1 MPPAVKPPSAFIN
14 NSCLKGTPGGIVSRV
29 RESISHP
36 RQHERSPM
44 NVKRLII
51 VLGLAGFI
59 VMADNWV
66 VSPLLPSI
74 ARTVGVEPARA
85 GILIA
90 AYMLPF
96 GLFQLLY
103 GPLADRFG
111 KLRVVGVSLIFFT
124 VATGLTAAGVGIGDL
139 TAYRALTGV
148 FAAATMPVSLAL
160 IGDLVPMKQ
169 RQQAIAGF
177 MGIAFLGQATS
188 MTIGGTIAAV
198 TSWRGVFITYAVV
211 AAVITVV
218 LLVTARSFA
227 SELHGDPSSQ
237 FVRPY
242 ARLLGHGP
250 SLRTYLVVFF
260 EGILVLGS
268 FSYLGAFFAR
278 SLGLGTLGIG
288 LLMAVFGGGVIA
300 ASRASARIAER
311 IGRNRLVAVGL
322 ASAAAADLVVAFG
335 GAQLGLA
342 AVGVLLLGLGFMFT
356 HSSLLTTATQFAEK
370 ARGTAM
376 SLVAF
381 AFMVGGALGTALGG
395 RFIEATGYRQFYL
408 VGGVALGA
416 LTVVALVTVPK
427 QAAPEE
433 GPVNLRH
440 PHEVAPEL
448 GREGDG
454 TLGVVMA
461 KAESAD

>member
-1 MPPAVKPPSAFIN
+1 
-14 NSCLKGTPGGIVSRV
+14 
-29 RESISHP
+29 
-36 RQHERSPM
+36 M
-44 NVKRLII
+44 NVKRLIV

-74 ARTVGVEPARA
+74 ARTIGVQPAKA

-111 KLRVVGVSLIFFT
+111 KLRVVGVTLVFFT
-124 VATGLTAAGVGIGDL
+124 VATGLCAAGVGLGDL
-139 TAYRALTGV
+139 TAYRALTGI
-148 FAAATMPVSLAL
+148 FAAATMPISLAL
-160 IGDLVPMKQ
+160 IGDLVPMQ
-169 RQQAIAGF
+169 HRQQAIANF

-198 TSWRGVFITYAVV
+198 TSWRGVFLTYAAV
-211 AAVITVV
+211 AAVITIV

-227 SELHGDPSSQ
+227 GDLRGDPHSQ

-242 ARLLGHGP
+242 VRLLGHWP

-260 EGILVLGS
+260 EGLLILGS
-268 FSYLGAFFAR
+268 FSYLGAFASK
-278 SLGLGTLGIG
+278 SLGLGTFEIG
-288 LLMAVFGGGVIA
+288 LLMAVFGIGVIA
-300 ASRASARIAER
+300 ASRASGPLAER
-311 IGRNRLVAVGL
+311 IGRHRLVALGL
-322 ASAAAADLVVAFG
+322 ASAAAADLLVVVGPTHLGVVA
-335 GAQLGLA
+335 L
-342 AVGVLLLGLGFMFT
+342 GVLLLGLGFMFA
-356 HSSLLTTATQFAEK
+356 HSSLLTTATQFAAK

-395 RFIEATGYRQFYL
+395 RIIEAASYREFYL
-408 VGGVALGA
+408 IGGAGLVALT
-416 LTVVALVTVPK
+416 LVALVAVPR
-427 QAAPEE
+427 QPHLEE
-433 GPVNLRH
+433 MPLH
-440 PHEVAPEL
+440 LESHETRADLL
-448 GREGDG
+448 GGEN
-454 TLGVVMA
+454 A
-461 KAESAD
+461 

>member
-1 MPPAVKPPSAFIN
+1 
-14 NSCLKGTPGGIVSRV
+14 
-29 RESISHP
+29 
-36 RQHERSPM
+36 M
-44 NVKRLII
+44 NTKRLII

-66 VSPLLPSI
+66 VAPLLPSI
-74 ARTVGVEPARA
+74 ARTMGVEPARA

-111 KLRVVGVSLIFFT
+111 KLRVVGVSLVFFS
-124 VATGLTAAGVGIGDL
+124 VATGLTAAGVGLGDL
-139 TAYRALTGV
+139 TLFRALTGI

-169 RQQAIAGF
+169 RQQAIASF

-198 TSWRGVFITYAVV
+198 TSWRGVFMVYAVV

-227 SELHGDPSSQ
+227 GELHGDPNSQ

-242 ARLLGHGP
+242 LRLLGHWP

-260 EGILVLGS
+260 EGVLVLGS
-268 FSYLGAFFAR
+268 FSYLGAFAAR
-278 SLGLGTLGIG
+278 NLGLGTLRIG
-288 LLMAVFGGGVIA
+288 LLMAVFGIGVIA
-300 ASRASARIAER
+300 ASRASARLAER
-311 IGRNRLVAVGL
+311 IGRHRLVAGGL
-322 ASAAAADLVVAFG
+322 ALAAAADLVVAFG
-335 GAQLGLA
+335 GAQLA
-342 AVGVLLLGLGFMFT
+342 SVAVGVLLLGLGFMFA

-376 SLVAF
+376 SLIAF
-381 AFMVGGALGTALGG
+381 AFMVGGAIGTALGG
-395 RFIEATGYRQFYL
+395 RLIEATSYREFYL
-408 VGGVALGA
+408 AGGVALAA
-416 LTVVALVTVPK
+416 LTLIALVAVPK
-427 QAAPEE
+427 QPVVEE
-433 GPVNLRH
+433 GPVHLHHGR
-440 PHEVAPEL
+440 VAEPEL
-448 GREGDG
+448 DNEAGR
-454 TLGVVMA
+454 LGVVLA
-461 KAESAD
+461 KAEAAD

>member
-1 MPPAVKPPSAFIN
+1 
-14 NSCLKGTPGGIVSRV
+14 
-29 RESISHP
+29 
-36 RQHERSPM
+36 M
-44 NVKRLII
+44 NVKRLIV

-74 ARTVGVEPARA
+74 AHTVGVQPARA

-111 KLRVVGVSLIFFT
+111 KLRVVGATLVFFT
-124 VATGLTAAGVGIGDL
+124 VATGLCAAGAHLGDL

-169 RQQAIAGF
+169 RQQAIATF

-188 MTIGGTIAAV
+188 MTIGGTIAAL
-198 TSWRGVFITYAVV
+198 TSWRGVFLTYAVV
-211 AAVITVV
+211 AAAITVV

-227 SELHGDPSSQ
+227 GELHGDPHSR

-242 ARLLGHGP
+242 VRLLGHWP

-260 EGILVLGS
+260 EGLLILGS
-268 FSYLGAFFAR
+268 FSYLGAFAAR
-278 SLGLGTLGIG
+278 SLGLGTFEIG
-288 LLMAVFGGGVIA
+288 LLMAVFGVGVIV
-300 ASRASARIAER
+300 ASRASGRLADR
-311 IGRNRLVAVGL
+311 IGRSRLVGTGL
-322 ASAAAADLVVAFG
+322 ALAATADLLVVAG
-335 GAQLGLA
+335 GSHLGPA
-342 AVGVLLLGLGFMFT
+342 IVAVLLLGLGFMFA
-356 HSSLLTTATQFAEK
+356 HSSLLTIATQFAAK

-381 AFMVGGALGTALGG
+381 SFMVGGAIGTALGG
-395 RFIEATGYRQFYL
+395 RVIEATDYRRFYL
-408 VGGVALGA
+408 IGAVGLAS
-416 LTVVALVTVPK
+416 LTLVALVAVPK
-427 QAAPEE
+427 QAALEE
-433 GPVNLRH
+433 SPSTAHPQEVGVDAPASDTGGGSLR
-440 PHEVAPEL
+440 
-448 GREGDG
+448 R
-454 TLGVVMA
+454 
-461 KAESAD
+461 ESA

>member
-1 MPPAVKPPSAFIN
+1 V
-14 NSCLKGTPGGIVSRV
+14 G
-29 RESISHP
+29 REIADYRSHL
-36 RQHERSPM
+36 QHERSFM

-59 VMADNWV
+59 VMADSWV

-111 KLRVVGVSLIFFT
+111 KLRVVGVSLVFFT
-124 VATGLTAAGVGIGDL
+124 VATGLTAVGVGLGDL
-139 TAYRALTGV
+139 ILYRALTGI

-169 RQQAIAGF
+169 RQQAIASF

-198 TSWRGVFITYAVV
+198 TSWRGVFMVYAVV

-227 SELHGDPSSQ
+227 SELHGDPNSQ

-242 ARLLGHGP
+242 LRLLGHWP

-260 EGILVLGS
+260 EGVLVLGS
-268 FSYLGAFFAR
+268 FSYLGAFAAR
-278 SLGLGTLGIG
+278 SLGLGTLQIG
-288 LLMAVFGGGVIA
+288 LLMAVFGVGVIA
-300 ASRASARIAER
+300 ASRAFARLAER
-311 IGRNRLVAVGL
+311 IGRHRLVAVGL
-322 ASAAAADLVVAFG
+322 ALAAAADLTVVVGYSQLSLVAVG
-335 GAQLGLA
+335 GAQLALV
-342 AVGVLLLGLGFMFT
+342 AVGVLLLGLGFMFA
-356 HSSLLTTATQFAEK
+356 HSSLLTTATQFAAK

-395 RFIEATGYRQFYL
+395 RLIEATSYREFYL
-408 VGGVALGA
+408 VGGVALAA
-416 LTVVALVTVPK
+416 LTVIALVAVPRH
-427 QAAPEE
+427 PVSEE
-433 GPVNLRH
+433 GPVQLH
-440 PHEVAPEL
+440 HAHDGAPEPDSQA
-448 GREGDG
+448 GG
-454 TLGVVMA
+454 LGVVLA
-461 KAESAD
+461 KVESED

>member
-1 MPPAVKPPSAFIN
+1 
-14 NSCLKGTPGGIVSRV
+14 
-29 RESISHP
+29 
-36 RQHERSPM
+36 M
-44 NVKRLII
+44 NTKRLIV

-66 VSPLLPSI
+66 VAPLLPSI
-74 ARTVGVEPARA
+74 ARTMGVEPARA

-111 KLRVVGVSLIFFT
+111 KLRVVGVSLLFFT
-124 VATGLTAAGVGIGDL
+124 VVTGLTAFGVGLGDL
-139 TAYRALTGV
+139 TLYRALTGT

-169 RQQAIAGF
+169 RQQAIASF

-198 TSWRGVFITYAVV
+198 TSWRGVFMVYALV

-227 SELHGDPSSQ
+227 GELHGDPDSQ

-242 ARLLGHGP
+242 LRLLSHSP

-260 EGILVLGS
+260 EGLLVLGS
-268 FSYLGAFFAR
+268 FSYLGAFSALT
-278 SLGLGTLGIG
+278 LGLGTLQIG
-288 LLMAVFGGGVIA
+288 LLMAVFGVGVIA
-300 ASRASARIAER
+300 ASRASARLAER
-311 IGRNRLVAVGL
+311 IGRHRLVAVGL
-322 ASAAAADLVVAFG
+322 ALAAAADLVVAFG
-335 GAQLGLA
+335 GPQLALV
-342 AVGVLLLGLGFMFT
+342 AVGVLLLGLGFMFA

-381 AFMVGGALGTALGG
+381 SFMVGGAIGTALGG
-395 RFIEATGYRQFYL
+395 RLIEATSYREFYL
-408 VGGVALGA
+408 VGGVALTA
-416 LTVVALVTVPK
+416 LTLIAFLAVPRQPVV
-427 QAAPEE
+427 EE
-433 GPVNLRH
+433 GPVHLH
-440 PHEVAPEL
+440 HGHHAGPEL
-448 GREGDG
+448 DSEAGR
-454 TLGVVMA
+454 LGVVLA
-461 KAESAD
+461 KSASGD

>member
-1 MPPAVKPPSAFIN
+1 
-14 NSCLKGTPGGIVSRV
+14 
-29 RESISHP
+29 
-36 RQHERSPM
+36 M
-44 NVKRLII
+44 NTKRLII

-66 VSPLLPSI
+66 VAPLLPSI
-74 ARTVGVEPARA
+74 ARTMGVEPARA

-96 GLFQLLY
+96 GLFQLVY

-111 KLRVVGVSLIFFT
+111 KLRVVGVSLVFFT
-124 VATGLTAAGVGIGDL
+124 VATGLTAMGVGLGDL
-139 TAYRALTGV
+139 TLYRALTGI

-169 RQQAIAGF
+169 RQQAIASF

-198 TSWRGVFITYAVV
+198 TSWRGVFMVYAVV

-227 SELHGDPSSQ
+227 SELHGDPNSQ

-242 ARLLGHGP
+242 LRLIGHWP

-260 EGILVLGS
+260 EGLLVLGS
-268 FSYLGAFFAR
+268 FSYLGAFAAR
-278 SLGLGTLGIG
+278 NLGLGTLQIG
-288 LLMAVFGGGVIA
+288 LLMAVFGVGVIA
-300 ASRASARIAER
+300 ASRASARLAER
-311 IGRNRLVAVGL
+311 LGRHRLVAVGL
-322 ASAAAADLVVAFG
+322 ALAAAADLVVAFG
-335 GAQLGLA
+335 GARLA
-342 AVGVLLLGLGFMFT
+342 LVAISVLLLGLGFMFA

-381 AFMVGGALGTALGG
+381 AFMVGGAIGTALGG
-395 RFIEATGYRQFYL
+395 RLIEVTSYREFYL
-408 VGGVALGA
+408 VGGVALAA
-416 LTVVALVTVPK
+416 LTLIALVAVPR
-427 QAAPEE
+427 QPVVEE
-433 GPVNLRH
+433 GPVHLH
-440 PHEVAPEL
+440 QGHEAESEL
-448 GREGDG
+448 AGEADR
-454 TLGVVMA
+454 LGVELA
-461 KAESAD
+461 KAEASD

>member
-1 MPPAVKPPSAFIN
+1 
-14 NSCLKGTPGGIVSRV
+14 
-29 RESISHP
+29 
-36 RQHERSPM
+36 M
-44 NVKRLII
+44 NAKRLIV

-66 VSPLLPSI
+66 VAPLLPSI
-74 ARTVGVEPARA
+74 ARTMGVEPARA

-111 KLRVVGVSLIFFT
+111 KLRVVGISLVFFT
-124 VATGLTAAGVGIGDL
+124 VATGLTAVGVGLGDL
-139 TAYRALTGV
+139 TLYRALTGI

-188 MTIGGTIAAV
+188 VAIGATIAAV
-198 TSWRGVFITYAVV
+198 TSWRGVLITYAVV

-227 SELHGDPSSQ
+227 GELQGDPNSQ

-242 ARLLGHGP
+242 LRLLGHWP

-260 EGILVLGS
+260 EGALVLGS
-268 FSYLGAFFAR
+268 FSYLGASAAR
-278 SLGLGTLGIG
+278 SLVLGTLQIG
-288 LLMAVFGGGVIA
+288 LLMAVFGIGVIA
-300 ASRASARIAER
+300 ASRASARLAER
-311 IGRNRLVAVGL
+311 IGRHRLVAVGL
-322 ASAAAADLVVAFG
+322 ALAAAADLVVAFG
-335 GAQLGLA
+335 GAQLALVA
-342 AVGVLLLGLGFMFT
+342 LGVLLLGLGFMFA

-381 AFMVGGALGTALGG
+381 SFMVGGAIGTALGG
-395 RFIEATGYRQFYL
+395 RLIEATSYREFYL
-408 VGGVALGA
+408 VGGAALVA
-416 LTVVALVTVPK
+416 LTVIALVAVPK
-427 QAAPEE
+427 QRALVE
-433 GPVNLRH
+433 GLVHLHHGR
-440 PHEVAPEL
+440 VAGPEL
-448 GREGDG
+448 DSESGR
-454 TLGVVMA
+454 LGLA
-461 KAESAD
+461 LARAESPD

>member
-1 MPPAVKPPSAFIN
+1 
-14 NSCLKGTPGGIVSRV
+14 
-29 RESISHP
+29 
-36 RQHERSPM
+36 M
-44 NVKRLII
+44 NVKRLIVI
-51 VLGLAGFI
+51 LGLAGFI

-74 ARTVGVEPARA
+74 ARDLGVQPARA

-111 KLRVVGVSLIFFT
+111 KLRVVGVSLVFFT
-124 VATGLTAAGVGIGDL
+124 VATGLCAAGVGLGDL
-139 TAYRALTGV
+139 TAFRALTGV

-169 RQQAIAGF
+169 RQQAIASF

-211 AAVITVV
+211 AAMVTVV

-227 SELHGDPSSQ
+227 SELHGDPHSQ

-242 ARLLGHGP
+242 VRLLGHGP

-260 EGILVLGS
+260 EGLLILAS
-268 FSYLGAFFAR
+268 FSYLGAFSSR
-278 SLGLGTLGIG
+278 SLGLGTFQIG
-288 LLMAVFGGGVIA
+288 LLMAVFGVGVIA
-300 ASRASARIAER
+300 GSRASGRLAER
-311 IGRNRLVAVGL
+311 IGRHRLVA
-322 ASAAAADLVVAFG
+322 
-335 GAQLGLA
+335 LGLA
-342 AVGVLLLGLGFMFT
+342 CAAVADLLVVVGSTHLGTTAVAVLLLGLGFMFA
-356 HSSLLTTATQFAEK
+356 HSSLLTTATQFAAK

-381 AFMVGGALGTALGG
+381 AFMVGGAIGTALGG
-395 RFIEATGYRQFYL
+395 RIIEATSYREFYL
-408 VGGVALGA
+408 IGGVGLAA
-416 LTVVALVTVPK
+416 LTLIALVAVPAHAHLEEMPVH
-427 QAAPEE
+427 AAVRLA
-433 GPVNLRH
+433 PVDEH
-440 PHEVAPEL
+440 
-448 GREGDG
+448 G
-454 TLGVVMA
+454 
-461 KAESAD
+461 ADRA

>member
-1 MPPAVKPPSAFIN
+1 
-14 NSCLKGTPGGIVSRV
+14 
-29 RESISHP
+29 
-36 RQHERSPM
+36 M
-44 NVKRLII
+44 NVKRLIV

-74 ARTVGVEPARA
+74 AHDLGVQPARA

-111 KLRVVGVSLIFFT
+111 KLRIIGISLVFFT
-124 VATGLTAAGVGIGDL
+124 VATGLCAAGVGLGDL
-139 TAYRALTGV
+139 TAFRALTGV

-169 RQQAIAGF
+169 RQQAIASF

-198 TSWRGVFITYAVV
+198 SSWRGVFITYAVV

-227 SELHGDPSSQ
+227 GELHGDPRSQ
-237 FVRPY
+237 FVKPY
-242 ARLLGHGP
+242 ARLLGHWP

-260 EGILVLGS
+260 EGVLILGS
-268 FSYLGAFFAR
+268 FSYLGAFSAK
-278 SLGLGTLGIG
+278 SLGLGTFEIG
-288 LLMAVFGGGVIA
+288 LLMAVFGVGVIA
-300 ASRASARIAER
+300 SSRASGRLAER
-311 IGRNRLVAVGL
+311 IGRHRLVALGL
-322 ASAAAADLVVAFG
+322 ACAAAADLVVVVG
-335 GAQLGLA
+335 STHLGVVA
-342 AVGVLLLGLGFMFT
+342 IGVLLLGLGFMFA
-356 HSSLLTTATQFAEK
+356 HSSLLTTATQFAAK

-395 RFIEATGYRQFYL
+395 RVIEATSYREFYL
-408 VGGVALGA
+408 IGGMGLVVLTLVA
-416 LTVVALVTVPK
+416 VVAVPP
-427 QAAPEE
+427 QPSLEEMPFHARLQGAP
-433 GPVNLRH
+433 
-440 PHEVAPEL
+440 ADQL
-448 GREGDG
+448 GGDHAG
-454 TLGVVMA
+454 
-461 KAESAD
+461 

>member
-1 MPPAVKPPSAFIN
+1 
-14 NSCLKGTPGGIVSRV
+14 
-29 RESISHP
+29 
-36 RQHERSPM
+36 M
-44 NVKRLII
+44 NVKRLIV

-74 ARTVGVEPARA
+74 AHDLGVQPARA

-111 KLRVVGVSLIFFT
+111 KLRIIGISLVFFT
-124 VATGLTAAGVGIGDL
+124 VATGLCAAGMHLGDL

-160 IGDLVPMKQ
+160 IGDLVPMQQ
-169 RQQAIAGF
+169 RQNAIASF

-188 MTIGGTIAAV
+188 MTIGGTIAAL

-211 AAVITVV
+211 AAVVTVV

-227 SELHGDPSSQ
+227 GELHGDPNSQ
-237 FVRPY
+237 FIRPY
-242 ARLLGHGP
+242 ARLLSHGP

-260 EGILVLGS
+260 EGLFILGS
-268 FSYLGAFFAR
+268 FSYLGALASH
-278 SLGLGTLGIG
+278 SLGLGTFEIG
-288 LLMAVFGGGVIA
+288 LVMAVFGVGVIV
-300 ASRASARIAER
+300 ASRASARVAER

-322 ASAAAADLVVAFG
+322 AFAAAADLLVFAGSTQLVVMI
-335 GAQLGLA
+335 L
-342 AVGVLLLGLGFMFT
+342 GVLFLGLGFMLA
-356 HSSLLTTATQFAEK
+356 HSSLLTTATQFADK

-381 AFMVGGALGTALGG
+381 AFMVGGAIGTALGG
-395 RFIEATGYRQFYL
+395 RLIEATSYREFYL
-408 VGGVALGA
+408 IGGVCLVALSA
-416 LTVVALVTVPK
+416 VALVAVPK
-427 QAAPEE
+427 A
-433 GPVNLRH
+433 
-440 PHEVAPEL
+440 VAPREAQGQQEL
-448 GREGDG
+448 QEPRGKMPQGEDAAGAA
-454 TLGVVMA
+454 GVS
-461 KAESAD
+461 KLSEAEATD

>member
-1 MPPAVKPPSAFIN
+1 
-14 NSCLKGTPGGIVSRV
+14 
-29 RESISHP
+29 
-36 RQHERSPM
+36 M
-44 NVKRLII
+44 NVKRLIV

-74 ARTVGVEPARA
+74 ARTVGVQPAQA

-111 KLRVVGVSLIFFT
+111 KLRVVGVSLVFFT
-124 VATGLTAAGVGIGDL
+124 VATGLTAFGVGLGDL
-139 TAYRALTGV
+139 TLYRALTGI

-198 TSWRGVFITYAVV
+198 TSWRGVFMTYAVV

-227 SELHGDPSSQ
+227 SELHGDPNSQ

-242 ARLLGHGP
+242 LRLLGHWP

-260 EGILVLGS
+260 EGVLVLGS
-268 FSYLGAFFAR
+268 FSYLGAFASR
-278 SLGLGTLGIG
+278 SLGLGTLQIG
-288 LLMAVFGGGVIA
+288 LLMAVFGVGVIA
-300 ASRASARIAER
+300 ASRASGRLAER
-311 IGRNRLVAVGL
+311 IGRHRLVAVGL
-322 ASAAAADLVVAFG
+322 GLAAAADLVVAFG
-335 GAQLGLA
+335 SAQVALAGL
-342 AVGVLLLGLGFMFT
+342 GVLLLGLGFMFA
-356 HSSLLTTATQFAEK
+356 HSSLLTTATQFASK

-381 AFMVGGALGTALGG
+381 AFMVGGAIGTALGG
-395 RFIEATGYRQFYL
+395 RVIEATSFRELYL
-408 VGGVALGA
+408 IGGVSLVA
-416 LTVVALVTVPK
+416 LTLIALVAVPR
-427 QAAPEE
+427 QPLSEE
-433 GPVNLRH
+433 GPLH
-440 PHEVAPEL
+440 LQHALGGAPESGL
-448 GREGDG
+448 RVGEPAPV
-454 TLGVVMA
+454 L
-461 KAESAD
+461 AEVESRD

>member
-1 MPPAVKPPSAFIN
+1 
-14 NSCLKGTPGGIVSRV
+14 
-29 RESISHP
+29 
-36 RQHERSPM
+36 M
-44 NVKRLII
+44 NTKRLIV

-66 VSPLLPSI
+66 VAPLLPSI
-74 ARTVGVEPARA
+74 ARTMGVEPARA

-111 KLRVVGVSLIFFT
+111 KLRVVGVSLVFFT
-124 VATGLTAAGVGIGDL
+124 VATGLTAFGVGLGDL
-139 TAYRALTGV
+139 TLYRALTGI

-169 RQQAIAGF
+169 RQQAIASF

-198 TSWRGVFITYAVV
+198 TSWRGVFMVYALV

-227 SELHGDPSSQ
+227 SELHGDPNSQ

-242 ARLLGHGP
+242 LRLLGHWP

-260 EGILVLGS
+260 EGLLVLGS
-268 FSYLGAFFAR
+268 FSYLGAFAAR
-278 SLGLGTLGIG
+278 SLGLGTLQIG
-288 LLMAVFGGGVIA
+288 LLMAVFGVGVIA
-300 ASRASARIAER
+300 AGRASARLAER
-311 IGRNRLVAVGL
+311 LGRHRLVAVGL
-322 ASAAAADLVVAFG
+322 ALAAAADLVVAFG
-335 GAQLGLA
+335 GARLTLV
-342 AVGVLLLGLGFMFT
+342 AVGVLLLGLGFMFA

-381 AFMVGGALGTALGG
+381 SFMVGGAIGTALGG
-395 RFIEATGYRQFYL
+395 RLIEATSYREFYL
-408 VGGVALGA
+408 VGGVALAA
-416 LTVVALVTVPK
+416 LTVIALVAVPR
-427 QAAPEE
+427 QAVVED
-433 GPVNLRH
+433 GPVHLH
-440 PHEVAPEL
+440 HAQKAESEL
-448 GREGDG
+448 DGEAGR
-454 TLGVVMA
+454 LGVVLA
-461 KAESAD
+461 KAEAGD